1 MVLIGNA
8 VVVGIFAEVGT
19 MVTDSTRAA
28 GADCDL
34 SLVKYSSEACKETV
48 FLEGGNLVSRTDKT
62 PSSGDWEAIRSVFT
76 YYYIEKGYPLHAV
89 RTFMARHYS
98 FNAT

>member
-8 VVVGIFAEVGT
+8 GVAGIFAEVRT
-19 MVTDSTRAA
+19 MVTDSTRPA
-28 GADCDL
+28 GADCAL
-34 SLVKYSSEACKETV
+34 SLVRYSSKACEETL

-62 PSSGDWEAIRSVFT
+62 PSSGDWEAIRSIFT

-89 RTFMARHYS
+89 RTFMARHHS
-98 FNAT
+98 FHAT